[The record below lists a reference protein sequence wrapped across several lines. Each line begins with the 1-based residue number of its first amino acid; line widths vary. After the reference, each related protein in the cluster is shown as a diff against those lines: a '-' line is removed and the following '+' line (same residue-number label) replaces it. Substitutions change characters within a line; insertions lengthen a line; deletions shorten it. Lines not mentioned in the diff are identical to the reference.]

1 MKFSPTQI
9 SSVTIYSAQI
19 PIGLRYKLL
28 KFSNVSLTGNKFNV
42 PIPFHGSII
51 ISPFLNEYRFLSS
64 RFPLPLEKWTDGF
77 AVCPKNMDK
86 IKIPDNKEI
95 FFS

>member
-9 SSVTIYSAQI
+9 SSVNIYSAHK
-19 PIGLRYKLL
+19 PKRLRYGLL
-28 KFSNVSLTGNKFNV
+28 KFSNVSGNIFIV
-42 PIPFHGSII
+42 LIPFHGSII

-95 FFS
+95 IFS